1 MAKTK
6 FVNSTQLQ
14 KELFKRTEGYAANV
28 RAIYQNYLL
37 QIINLVKG
45 TELEEGKP
53 FSFSEYGYS
62 DEATAIFREMY
73 SRLYQ
78 EIRNDVQNE
87 WLLSNQHNDELVKSV
102 FGETLSM
109 ITTLPDS
116 LSAIWRL
123 WTLSLLGKLEKM
135 G

>member
-6 FVNSTQLQ
+6 YVNSPQLQ

-73 SRLYQ
+73 KM
-78 EIRNDVQNE
+78 NGCFPTN
-87 WLLSNQHNDELVKSV
+87 
-102 FGETLSM
+102 
-109 ITTLPDS
+109 ITMS
-116 LSAIWRL
+116 W
-123 WTLSLLGKLEKM
+123 
-135 G
+135 

>member
-6 FVNSTQLQ
+6 YVNSTQLQ

-87 WLLSNQHNDELVKSV
+87 WLLSNQHNDELVKVCSV
-102 FGETLSM
+102 KTLSM

-123 WTLSLLGKLEKM
+123 WTLSLLGKLEKK

>member
-6 FVNSTQLQ
+6 YVNSTQLQ

-73 SRLYQ
+73 SRMYQ

-87 WLLSNQHNDELVKSV
+87 WLLSNQHNDELVKVCSV
-102 FGETLSM
+102 KTLSM

-123 WTLSLLGKLEKM
+123 WTLSLLGKLEEE